1 MRRRSVAKRTLVAG
15 AIILISGF
23 CGYVILREYALRDQR
38 SATDH
43 RANAESTAGATPP
56 SSLGVG
62 FIGYSDALDEQS
74 FEGTKVG
81 GLSALTYDARRG
93 LYYSLVD
100 KEKGTPARFYT
111 LRVPL
116 DGARLGDPEITDVTT
131 LRDSEEQPFMGGDL
145 DGEGV
150 AVSSGGELFVASE
163 TEPSIR
169 RFSLDGRLLAEL
181 PVPQKFL
188 VEPEGG
194 GRANGTFESLSLSPD
209 GASLFTANE
218 EKLAPDG
225 QDPEG
230 HKRIRVLRYE
240 RGGAGGFEPS
250 EEFFYLTES
259 RTGVADVA
267 ALSESELLVL
277 EHDNR
282 VFRVALEGAEDVSN
296 KKSLAAPGLEP
307 LERELLVDPADYAQ
321 DGAGGSGARVG
332 STELGNLEGLALG
345 ARLPD
350 GRLALLL
357 QNDDGFYAGR
367 VTRIVALSVG
377 LQDPSLGMEG
387 SQGMQSKQFVS
398 VTVQDDPALDP
409 EVQVPT
415 PRA

>member
-1 MRRRSVAKRTLVAG
+1 MRRRYVAKSALVAG
-15 AIILISGF
+15 AVVLISGF
-23 CGYVILREYALRDQR
+23 FGYVLLRDYVIKDPR
-38 SATDH
+38 STTDH
-43 RANAESTAGATPP
+43 PANAESTAGVTPP
-56 SSLGVG
+56 SILGVDY
-62 FIGYSDALDEQS
+62 IGYSDALDEQN
-74 FEGTKVG
+74 FEGTEVG

-116 DGARLGDPEITDVTT
+116 DGARVGDPEIIDVTT
-131 LRDSEEQPFMGGDL
+131 LRDSEEQPFMGGDF
-145 DGEGV
+145 DGEGI
-150 AVSSGGELFVASE
+150 AVSSRGELFVASE

-169 RFSLDGRLLAEL
+169 RFSLGGRLLAEL

-188 VEPEGG
+188 VEPEGR
-194 GRANGTFESLSLSPD
+194 GRANSTFESLSLSTD

-282 VFRVALEGAEDVSN
+282 VFRVSLEGAEDVSN
-296 KKSLAAPGLEP
+296 KKSLAAPGLKP
-307 LERELLVDPADYAQ
+307 LKKELLVDPADYAQ
-321 DGAGGSGARVG
+321 DGAGGSGAQVS

-345 ARLPD
+345 PRLPD
-350 GRLALLL
+350 RRLTLLL
-357 QNDDGFYAGR
+357 QSDDGFLASR
-367 VTRIVALSVG
+367 VTLIVALSVG

-387 SQGMQSKQFVS
+387 SQGMQQAIRVGYGS
-398 VTVQDDPALDP
+398 
-409 EVQVPT
+409 
-415 PRA
+415 